1 MTRRH
6 APPAARAPFHPRL
19 TGLAA
24 LSSLRMNASSLLSR
38 RVRILTFAG
47 LGATSVPAF
56 ALDPFTVTDIRIEG
70 LHRIEPGSVF
80 AYLPVKQ
87 GDTFTDD
94 LASESIRKLYATG
107 FFNDVKVA
115 TEGSVVIVQVQER
128 PAIASI
134 DFAGIK
140 EFDKDNL
147 IKAMTAV
154 GLANG
159 RYYDKSLVDKAE
171 QELKRQYLT
180 RGYYAAEVTTTIT
193 PVDANRVAILFSVAE
208 GPSAKIRQI
217 NFIGNRTF
225 KSSTLLDEMQL
236 STPNWFSWYTK
247 NDLYSK
253 EKLSGDLENVRSYY
267 LNRGYLE
274 FSIDSTQVSISP
286 DRKDMY
292 LTLTVHEGE
301 PYTLSSVKLSGNL
314 LDRDAELR
322 KLVKVKAGERFSAEK
337 LQQSTKAI
345 VDRLGTYGYAF
356 ATVNAQPEIDQ
367 ATHKVGLT
375 LVVDPGHRVYVRHI
389 NVVGNSRTRDEV
401 VRREMRQMESAW
413 FDSGRL
419 ALSKDRINRLGYFTD
434 VDVTTVPVEGT
445 TDQVDVNVKVTEKP
459 TGSITLGL
467 GYGSGEGPIISAG
480 VSQDNVFGSGTS
492 LSLTVNTA
500 TTYRT
505 LAVEQVDPYFTVDGI
520 RRITDVYYRT
530 SQPLYYSSNT
540 DTSFRVITYGASMKF
555 GIPFSET
562 DTVFFGAGLEQDR
575 LDVDSTTPQ
584 SYIDYVNS
592 FGRVSNN
599 VPVTVG
605 WSRDNRDS
613 SLIPSKGYF
622 LQANAEYG
630 TPIATTTYAKGDL
643 QAQYYYSFAR
653 GFILGLN
660 FQGGYGKGLGGK
672 PYPIFK
678 NYYAGGIGSVRG
690 YESSSLGPRDATTG
704 DPIGGSK
711 MVVGNIELTVPLPGT
726 GYDRTLR
733 VFTFVDGGNVWG
745 SEGNSIGANGLRYS
759 YGAGLEWI
767 SPIGPLKI
775 DLGFPVVKHTGDQY
789 QKFQFQIGTSF

>member
-1 MTRRH
+1 MK
-6 APPAARAPFHPRL
+6 
-19 TGLAA
+19 
-24 LSSLRMNASSLLSR
+24 ASSLSSR
-38 RVRILTFAG
+38 RLRILTVAG
-47 LGATSVPAF
+47 LGATSVSAY
-56 ALDPFTVTDIRIEG
+56 AADPFTVSDVRIEG
-70 LHRIEPGSVF
+70 LKRIEPGSVF
-80 AYLPVKQ
+80 AYLPIKQ

-94 LASESIRKLYATG
+94 KASEAIRKLYATG
-107 FFNDVKVA
+107 FFNDVRVA
-115 TEGSVVIVQVQER
+115 TEGTVVIVQVQER
-128 PAIASI
+128 PAIASV
-134 DFAGIK
+134 DFAGIR

-147 IKAMTAV
+147 TKALGAV
-154 GLANG
+154 GLSIG

-193 PVDANRVAILFSVAE
+193 PVDENRVSVLFSVAE

-217 NFIGNRTF
+217 NFIGNDTF

-253 EKLSGDLENVRSYY
+253 DKLTGDLENVRSYY
-267 LNRGYLE
+267 LDRGYLE
-274 FSIDSTQVSISP
+274 FNVDSTQVSISP

-292 LTLTVHEGE
+292 LTVTVHEGE
-301 PYTLSSVKLSGNL
+301 PYTLSSVKLAGNL
-314 LDRDAELR
+314 LDRQAELR
-322 KLVKVKAGERFSAEK
+322 KLVKIKAGERFSAAK
-337 LQQSTKAI
+337 LQATTKAI
-345 VDRLGTYGYAF
+345 VDRLGEYGYAF
-356 ATVNAQPEIDQ
+356 ATVNAQPDIDQ
-367 ATHKVGLT
+367 TTHKVGLA

-434 VDVTTVPVEGT
+434 VDVSTEPVEGT

-492 LSLTVNTA
+492 LSVTLNTA

-505 LAVEQVDPYFTVDGI
+505 LAVEQVDPYFTIDGI

-530 SQPLYYSSNT
+530 SEPLYYSSTT

-562 DTVFFGAGLEQDR
+562 DTVFFGAGLEQNR

-613 SLIPSKGYF
+613 SLIPSKGYM
-622 LQANAEYG
+622 LTANAEYG
-630 TPIATTTYAKGDL
+630 TPISTTTYVKSDL
-643 QAQYYYSFAR
+643 QAQYYYSFSR

-660 FQGGYGKGLGGK
+660 FQGGYGKGLEGK

-745 SEGNSIGANGLRYS
+745 SEGNSVGANGLRYS

-775 DLGFPVVKHTGDQY
+775 DLGFPIVKHEGDQY